1 MCFSATASFLSAGVT
16 GVIGFAAVAR
26 ARTRRELPMAAIPL
40 VFSAQQAVE
49 GLLWL
54 TLPNAP
60 DGPATS
66 ALTLAF
72 LLFAEVL
79 WPVYAPLAALLI
91 EPSARRARALLA
103 CLLGGA
109 AVAGFLLAGLLTG
122 RHSALID
129 GGHIVYDRGGA
140 QPEWVLMSYL
150 LATTLAL
157 ALSSWPAIRI
167 LASVIAIGYGVA
179 YFLYWNAFISV
190 WCFFAA
196 AASVIVLAHF
206 GMARA
211 EAVAQERTGRG

>member
-1 MCFSATASFLSAGVT
+1 VCFSATASFVSAGVT
-16 GVIGFAAVAR
+16 GAIGLVAVTR
-26 ARTRRELPMAAIPL
+26 ARSRRELPMAAVPL
-40 VFSAQQAVE
+40 VFSAQQSVE

-60 DGPATS
+60 DGRATS

-91 EPSARRARALLA
+91 EPSARRARALLV
-103 CLLGGA
+103 CLLSGTA
-109 AVAGFLLAGLLTG
+109 AAGYLLSGLLTG
-122 RHSALID
+122 RHSAAIL

-157 ALSSWPAIRI
+157 ALSSFPAIRV

-190 WCFFAA
+190 WCYFAA
-196 AASVIVLAHF
+196 AASVTVLVHF
-206 GMARA
+206 DRARNM
-211 EAVAQERTGRG
+211 AQERARRCRE

>member
-1 MCFSATASFLSAGVT
+1 MCFSATASFVSAGVT
-16 GVIGFAAVAR
+16 GVLGLAAVTR
-26 ARTRRELPMAAIPL
+26 ANTRRELPMAAIPL
-40 VFSAQQAVE
+40 LFSVQQTIE

-54 TLPNAP
+54 TLPTAL

-66 ALTLAF
+66 TLTLAF

-91 EPSARRARALLA
+91 EPSIARWRTLLA
-103 CLLGGA
+103 CLVSGM
-109 AVAGFLLAGLLTG
+109 AVAGYLLTGLLTHA
-122 RHSALID
+122 HSAAIQ

-140 QPEWVLMSYL
+140 QPEWVLMLYL

-157 ALSSWPAIRI
+157 ALSSWPAIRV

-206 GMARA
+206 EIARA
-211 EAVAQERTGRG
+211 AVAGRAGPT

>member
-16 GVIGFAAVAR
+16 GVIGLAAVAR
-26 ARTRRELPMAAIPL
+26 ARTRRELPMAAVPL
-40 VFSAQQAVE
+40 VFSAQQTVE

-91 EPSARRARALLA
+91 EPSARRARALLV
-103 CLLGGA
+103 CLLSGT
-109 AVAGFLLAGLLTG
+109 AVAGYLLIGLLTG
-122 RHSALID
+122 RPGAVID
-129 GGHIVYDRGGA
+129 GGHIVYDRA
-140 QPEWVLMSYL
+140 SPQPEWVLMSYL

-157 ALSSWPAIRI
+157 ALSSWPVIRV

-206 GMARA
+206 EMARVAAA
-211 EAVAQERTGRG
+211 ERVGRG